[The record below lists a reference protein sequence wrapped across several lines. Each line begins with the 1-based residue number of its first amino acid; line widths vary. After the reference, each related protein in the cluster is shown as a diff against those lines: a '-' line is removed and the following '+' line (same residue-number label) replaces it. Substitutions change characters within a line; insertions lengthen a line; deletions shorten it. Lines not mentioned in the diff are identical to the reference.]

1 MSHSS
6 PGTRGG
12 PGGYP
17 PYTSLMGGIKSSGAR
32 DSLQDLIEDLE
43 NMYMVSVVPRI
54 DPRAMLIEL
63 DASMYSSS

>member
-1 MSHSS
+1 
-6 PGTRGG
+6 
-12 PGGYP
+12 
-17 PYTSLMGGIKSSGAR
+17 MGGIKSSGAR